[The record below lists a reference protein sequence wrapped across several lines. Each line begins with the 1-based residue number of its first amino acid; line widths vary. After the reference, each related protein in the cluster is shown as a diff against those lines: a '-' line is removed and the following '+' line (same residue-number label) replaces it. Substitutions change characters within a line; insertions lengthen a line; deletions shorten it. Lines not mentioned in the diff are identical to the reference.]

1 MNQDAAPS
9 GAEPNSAEHAGD
21 PSGPHA
27 SAGDAPSS
35 KPRVA
40 AGDDRE
46 IADPEVDLEVL
57 AELLAQVLQRE
68 GVAAHAEA
76 SITLVD
82 PEPIAQLKAEH
93 LDGDGAPTDVL
104 SFPIDGIDGDD
115 TSWLV
120 GDLVL
125 CPAVAAAQAE
135 GHAGTLADEL
145 ALLVVHGGLHLTGW
159 DHADDG
165 ERRAMWT
172 RERELMDELH
182 GPTARDP
189 WTEAT

>member
-1 MNQDAAPS
+1 MNHDVAPP
-9 GAEPNSAEHAGD
+9 GADTTASEHAGD
-21 PSGPHA
+21 PSGPP
-27 SAGDAPSS
+27 AGDDPSS

-40 AGDDRE
+40 AGDDRDV
-46 IADPEVDLEVL
+46 ADPDTDLDGL
-57 AELLAQVLQRE
+57 ADLLAQVLARE

-76 SITLVD
+76 SLTLVD
-82 PEPIAQLKAEH
+82 PAAIARLKAEH

-104 SFPIDGIDGDD
+104 SFPIDGLDGDE
-115 TSWLV
+115 TSWMV
-120 GDLVL
+120 GDVVL
-125 CPAVAAAQAE
+125 CPSVAAAQAA
-135 GHAGTLADEL
+135 GHAGSVDDEL

-159 DHADDG
+159 DHAADG
-165 ERRAMWT
+165 ERRAMWN